1 MLLAEHLVDIFDVV
15 QFVALAIDV
24 DELQVDLQSIVY
36 LDRSLDDRL

>member
-24 DELQVDLQSIVY
+24 DKLQVDLQSIVY